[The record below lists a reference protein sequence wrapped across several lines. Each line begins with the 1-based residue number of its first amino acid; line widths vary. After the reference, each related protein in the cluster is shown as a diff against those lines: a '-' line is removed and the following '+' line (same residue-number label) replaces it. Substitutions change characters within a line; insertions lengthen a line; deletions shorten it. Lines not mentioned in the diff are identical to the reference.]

1 MVETINGITLKP
13 GFLVIAGNSGPPV
26 DVPIATLLR
35 AADIPALT
43 QTQVVAIKALA
54 NLTVVLVRTLIER
67 NVLDEAFVD
76 SFGMTWDLGHIIQA
90 IELLGGD
97 YSEPDFDDAG
107 KNP

>member
-1 MVETINGITLKP
+1 MVETVKGIALEP
-13 GFLVIAGNSGPPV
+13 GFLIIAGNSGPPTRL
-26 DVPIATLLR
+26 PIAEVLR

-67 NVLDEAFVD
+67 NVLDESFAD

-97 YSEPDFDDAG
+97 YSDPDFDDAG
-107 KNP
+107 VNP